1 MYLEDWSLSNICK
14 KIKVKESLIH
24 KEGPFFSLANPV
36 NAPSTTQKDLNL
48 RQTSTFNEI
57 LLVKLPVDS
66 DCIRTDNNFQF
77 LVLFLDGLHF
87 PRGSLHG
94 PGCNVGVSVPQRGQ
108 N

>member
-1 MYLEDWSLSNICK
+1 MLLIWGQMYLEDWSLSNICK

-36 NAPSTTQKDLNL
+36 YAPSTTQKDN
-48 RQTSTFNEI
+48 FNEI

-94 PGCNVGVSVPQRGQ
+94 PGCNVGVAVPQRGQ
-108 N
+108 I